1 MTIIQQVKLKDAAI
15 DKILTFISKEEKVKL
30 DELKQNILT
39 GKVVVLKNIKSKNKK
54 IVAVG
59 KNLTTKVN
67 ANIGTSPD
75 LVDIKFELQKLHYAV
90 NAKTDTIMDLSTG
103 GNLDF
108 IRKTIVDTSPVPV
121 GTVPLYQVVCE
132 TLKQGRQIKDISKQ
146 HIFEVIEKN
155 AEDGVDFITV
165 HCGVTKKNLEILRKH
180 RRVCGIVSRGGAF
193 LAEWVIKNNKE
204 NPLYEYFE
212 DLLKI
217 AKKYNLTLSLGDGLR
232 PGAIAD
238 ANDKAQIAELKTLC
252 ELAKI
257 ANKEDVQVMIEGPG
271 HMPLDTIEKHVKLEK
286 KLSCG
291 KPFYLLGPLV
301 TDIAA
306 GYDHINS
313 AIGAAV
319 AAMAGADFIC
329 YVTPAEH
336 LRLPTPQDVYEG
348 VISARIAAH
357 AADIVK
363 RKKYKVDQVDLQM
376 SIARKKLNWKTQQKY
391 VIDTSRFVKERKKIE
406 SKTDKVCSMCGSYC
420 AMRES
425 TKIGI

>member
-1 MTIIQQVKLKDAAI
+1 MSIISLLKQHNRSAYNIVK
-15 DKILTFISKEEKVKL
+15 KISEEEKISPKEIV
-30 DELKQNILT
+30 NNVIS
-39 GKVVVLKNIKSKNKK
+39 GKVVILKNCNSKVKP
-54 IVAVG
+54 VAVG
-59 KNLTTKVN
+59 KNLRTKVN

-75 LVDIKFELQKLHYAV
+75 FIDLKLELKKLSYAV
-90 NAKTDTIMDLSTG
+90 KAGADTIMDLSTG
-103 GNLDF
+103 GNVDF
-108 IRKTIVDTSPVPV
+108 IRKTIIQHSPIPV
-121 GTVPLYQVVCE
+121 GTVPIYQVVCE
-132 TLKQGRQIKDISKQ
+132 TIKKGRQVKDISIE
-146 HIFEVIEKN
+146 HIFEVIEKH
-155 AEDGVDFITV
+155 AQDGVDFITV
-165 HCGVTKKNLEILRKH
+165 HCGVTKKNLEILKKH

-204 NPLYEYFE
+204 NPLYEHF
-212 DLLKI
+212 DRLLKI

-238 ANDKAQIAELKTLC
+238 AEDEAQIAELKTLA
-252 ELAKI
+252 ELSKI
-257 ANKEDVQVMIEGPG
+257 ANKNEVQVMIEGPG
-271 HMPLDTIEKHVKLEK
+271 HMPLDTIERHVKLEK

-319 AAMAGADFIC
+319 AAMSGADFIC

-348 VISARIAAH
+348 VIAARIAAH

-363 RKKYKVDQVDLQM
+363 RKKFKIDKVDLEM
-376 SIARKKLNWKTQQKY
+376 SKARKALDWELQKK
-391 VIDTSRFVKERKKIE
+391 FVLDKIKFEQEHKKIQ
-406 SKTDKVCSMCGSYC
+406 SKTKKVCSMCGSYC
-420 AMRES
+420 AMKES